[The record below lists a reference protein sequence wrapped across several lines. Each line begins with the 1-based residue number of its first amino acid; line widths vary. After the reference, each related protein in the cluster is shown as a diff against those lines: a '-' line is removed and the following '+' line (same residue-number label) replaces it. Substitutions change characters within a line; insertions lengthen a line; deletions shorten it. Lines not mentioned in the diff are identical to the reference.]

1 MKNNI
6 LLYLLGLILLV
17 GCSKDE
23 ENRYI
28 SFALDTEHNSVE
40 GSFVQGAELLSSC
53 QASISYVNAA
63 GGTATFSSEEVNGIR
78 IEKTSLPLDGK
89 TGTVKLR
96 ITGVPVEL
104 GIMYLPVL
112 VEYMGNK
119 YETTVSVVIFE
130 DTDPSGSI
138 EFQMETSPITHMKSV
153 VEIPFT
159 VVPTMSAVTASEIQG
174 LNVKITQDLN
184 TGQGVVT

>member
-1 MKNNI
+1 M
-6 LLYLLGLILLV
+6 
-17 GCSKDE
+17 
-23 ENRYI
+23 
-28 SFALDTEHNSVE
+28 
-40 GSFVQGAELLSSC
+40 
-53 QASISYVNAA
+53 NAA

-159 VVPTMSAVTASEIQG
+159 VVPTMSAVMASGNSGIECE
-174 LNVKITQDLN
+174 DY
-184 TGQGVVT
+184 TGFEYRTGGSDINSYC

>member
-1 MKNNI
+1 M
-6 LLYLLGLILLV
+6 
-17 GCSKDE
+17 
-23 ENRYI
+23 
-28 SFALDTEHNSVE
+28 
-40 GSFVQGAELLSSC
+40 QGAELLSSC

-104 GIMYLPVL
+104 GIMYLPLL

-184 TGQGVVT
+184 YCQGHWRLQHRSEPVRRL

>member
-17 GCSKDE
+17 GCNKDE
-23 ENRYI
+23 ENKYI

-40 GSFVQGAELLSSC
+40 GSFVQGAELLSNC
-53 QASISYVNAA
+53 QASISYVNAV

-78 IEKTSLPLDGK
+78 IEKTSLALDDK
-89 TGTVKLR
+89 AGTVKLR

-104 GIMYLPVL
+104 GIMYLPVS
-112 VEYMGNK
+112 VEYMGYQ

-138 EFQMETSPITHMKSV
+138 EFKMETTRSPI
-153 VEIPFT
+153 
-159 VVPTMSAVTASEIQG
+159 
-174 LNVKITQDLN
+174 
-184 TGQGVVT
+184 